1 MQQQHFGNVFALYNI
16 KYVSWTSLDIDKD
29 QTTPKRAETGL
40 ILLVYAGEFEIKT
53 QNSDKNLL

>member
-1 MQQQHFGNVFALYNI
+1 MYHGPHWILI
-16 KYVSWTSLDIDKD
+16 IS
-29 QTTPKRAETGL
+29 TPKRAETGL